1 MYQPNNIQ
9 SRLITKEG
17 EPGILLQE
25 VNDTLESLQ
34 KWKEEQKKLDEE
46 VEKNIADRRL
56 KKKVEID
63 EETSPEV
70 EITEINT
77 KNMKCEP
84 GKLIEI
90 SNLNLPNLVPAP
102 EIKTINNFEL
112 YKTGS
117 DLNDI
122 LHDWNSSLDFL
133 MAGSKNEAKDED
145 EWNQVKDIE
154 KELEELEELMDSL
167 PKLENDIIE

>member
-56 KKKVEID
+56 KKKVE
-63 EETSPEV
+63 
-70 EITEINT
+70 
-77 KNMKCEP
+77 
-84 GKLIEI
+84 
-90 SNLNLPNLVPAP
+90 
-102 EIKTINNFEL
+102 
-112 YKTGS
+112 
-117 DLNDI
+117 
-122 LHDWNSSLDFL
+122 
-133 MAGSKNEAKDED
+133 
-145 EWNQVKDIE
+145 
-154 KELEELEELMDSL
+154 
-167 PKLENDIIE
+167 